1 MRLALISDIHGNLE
15 ALTAVLR
22 DIERAGA
29 DEIACLGDV
38 VGYGCDPSDCLDLV
52 ERTCRI
58 KLMGNHDAAVLGRTP
73 IDTYTIAA
81 RVTAE
86 WTKEVLSDREL
97 DILRSF
103 TLVERVADCLL
114 VHASPCDPDQW
125 HYILTPAEASVAF
138 EHFREPLCFHGH
150 SHIPAIFTEIPAG
163 IPRLKAAHSF
173 DPHEESRYLV
183 NVGSVG
189 QPRDEDPRACWVRY
203 DTEQHSVEYNRVEY
217 DISQTQA
224 KMTEAHLHQA
234 LVNRLAVGR

>member
-15 ALTAVLR
+15 ALSAVLR

-38 VGYGCDPSDCLDLV
+38 VGYGCDPAPCLDLV
-52 ERTCRI
+52 SRTCRI
-58 KLMGNHDAAVLGRTP
+58 KLMGNHDAAVLGQTS
-73 IDTYTIAA
+73 IDAYTIAA
-81 RVTAE
+81 RVAAE
-86 WTKEVLSDREL
+86 WTKEVLSDRDL

-103 TLVERVADCLL
+103 TLDHRVADALL
-114 VHASPCDPDQW
+114 VHASPYEPAGW
-125 HYILTPAEASVAF
+125 HYILTTAEASVAF
-138 EHFREPLCFHGH
+138 GNFSERLCFHGH
-150 SHIPAIFTEIPAG
+150 SHIPGIFTEVPLG
-163 IPRLKAAHSF
+163 LPRHKAAHTF

-183 NVGSVG
+183 NIGSVG

-203 DTEQHSVEYNRVEY
+203 DTEQRSVEYNRVEY

-224 KMTEAHLHQA
+224 KMTEAHLPQA